1 MAVKRRYG
9 QACPVAH
16 ALDMVGDRWALLVV
30 RELRLGARRY
40 ADLQASLPGLGP
52 SVLSQRLRDLEQ
64 AGVLKRR
71 TLPPPVAAQVYELT
85 EWGAELEPVFAAL
98 ASWGVRSPVVPLEGD
113 LSEDAV
119 MLGLR
124 TFFVP
129 GDADWDA
136 TYEVRLERETYT
148 ILVAGGGLDELTR
161 GLPTGPVD
169 ATVDADRFAMRS
181 LLTRATSLSAAVDSG
196 QVTVT
201 GDIRAAQR
209 LFDSV

>member
-1 MAVKRRYG
+1 
-9 QACPVAH
+9 
-16 ALDMVGDRWALLVV
+16 LLVV

-64 AGVLKRR
+64 VGVLERR
-71 TLPPPVAAQVYELT
+71 ILPPPVAAQVYELT

-124 TFFVP
+124 TFFVA
-129 GDADWDA
+129 GDPDWDA

-148 ILVAGGGLDELTR
+148 IVVAGGGLDELTR
-161 GLPTGPVD
+161 GQRTGPVD

-209 LFDSV
+209 LFDAV